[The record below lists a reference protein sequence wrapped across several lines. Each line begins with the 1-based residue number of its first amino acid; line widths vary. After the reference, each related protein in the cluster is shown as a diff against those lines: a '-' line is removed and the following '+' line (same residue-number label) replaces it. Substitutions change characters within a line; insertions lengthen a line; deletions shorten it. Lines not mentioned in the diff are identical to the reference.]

1 MFVTYSHSPEDGVCP
16 GQQCIRWTD
25 LENLSRKKLFPRLDM
40 SSRPIVLLLARWK
53 DMTTETISLSLF
65 VLLFQNTIS
74 YREEEERAVD
84 NLSSAM
90 IFFFILVVSLTSAL
104 PLPLKL
110 SSNGSNQLLPFD
122 LQEVYLINASH
133 SPSLAGQRLN
143 QAYLDLLPV
152 DRLLY
157 TYYVNANIS
166 VQGIAPL
173 GGWES
178 PSSDIR
184 GVFLAFYLQASVK
197 AYLAYNNSDQILK
210 ARYLVRELRR
220 VQVLLNQSGFLAA
233 WPADHLVKLERLE
246 HVWAPIYCYEKLLR
260 GLSDMFV
267 LTGNALA
274 GQMMNEMLNYLY
286 QWMVHCA
293 QTYPISHW
301 HQMIFSTLDYEYGG
315 ISDFLYEQYGSTQ
328 DERFFWM
335 AERFDDGQFLGSLA
349 LNSDFLTGVHANSH
363 VPPVLG
369 SGRRYTITGEEQYRA
384 VLENFYAIVWNN
396 HTYSTGG
403 SNGGN
408 GSAGF
413 YQQERYS
420 DANLLSQTLWN
431 NNQEFCVQYNML
443 KLIRMLIQ
451 WTGEVNYVDAYERIF
466 VNSIWGTQDPGEPGH
481 MLYSYPLGTGV
492 SKSTSV
498 GGGIGYG
505 TQFDSFWCC
514 YTTAID
520 QWTKMSDSIYFYHLQ
535 DDLPSIYLNLFVSSE
550 VKWYREHIYIRQS
563 TNFPRQTTVTLG
575 LTTFLREV
583 SVKIY
588 LRVPSWIVADQ
599 SSIEINDV
607 REKTELIPSSYYALS
622 KTSWKNDDFIVYHLA
637 MTIHVQP
644 INDNPKLV
652 SILYGPIVLGGL
664 IDQAKTISHDL
675 SRIVKLNGTV
685 DEPLA
690 FETTALDGTT
700 FRLLPLYEIVNETY
714 TVYFPID

>member
-1 MFVTYSHSPEDGVCP
+1 MDG
-16 GQQCIRWTD
+16 I
-25 LENLSRKKLFPRLDM
+25 
-40 SSRPIVLLLARWK
+40 
-53 DMTTETISLSLF
+53 
-65 VLLFQNTIS
+65 
-74 YREEEERAVD
+74 
-84 NLSSAM
+84 
-90 IFFFILVVSLTSAL
+90 FILAVCFIPSINAL
-104 PLPLKL
+104 PAPLKVA
-110 SSNGSNQLLPFD
+110 SNDSNPFLPFD
-122 LQEVYLINASH
+122 LQEVFLINANH
-133 SPSLAGQRLN
+133 SPSLAGQKLN

-166 VQGIAPL
+166 VEGIEPL

-197 AYLAYNNSDQILK
+197 AYLAYNNSAQIQK
-210 ARYLVRELRR
+210 ARYLVQQLRR

-274 GQMMNEMLNYLY
+274 GQMMNEMLDYLY
-286 QWMVHCA
+286 QWMIHCT

-315 ISDFLYEQYGSTQ
+315 ISDFLYEQYGLTQ
-328 DERFFWM
+328 DARFFWM
-335 AERFDDGQFLGSLA
+335 AQQFDDGQFLGSLA

-363 VPPVLG
+363 VPPVIG

-384 VLENFYAIVWNN
+384 VLENFYSIVWNN

-420 DANLLSQTLWN
+420 DASLLSQTLWN

-443 KLIRMLIQ
+443 RLIRMLIQ
-451 WTGEVNYVDAYERIF
+451 WTGQVKYVDAYERIF
-466 VNSIWGTQDPGEPGH
+466 VNSIWGTQDPSEPGH

-492 SKSTSV
+492 SKLKSV
-498 GGGIGYG
+498 GGGSIGYG

-520 QWTKMSDSIYFYHLQ
+520 QWTKMSDSIYFYQL
-535 DDLPSIYLNLFVSSE
+535 DNDLPSIYLNLFVASE
-550 VKWYREHIYIRQS
+550 ARWYREHIYIRQS
-563 TNFPRQTTVTLG
+563 TNFPRQTTIHLD

-583 SVKIY
+583 LVKIY
-588 LRVPSWIVADQ
+588 LRVPSWIVVNQ
-599 SSIEINDV
+599 SWIEINGV
-607 REKTELIPSSYYALS
+607 REKTELIPSSYYGLS
-622 KTSWKNDDFIVYHLA
+622 TTTWSNYDSIVYQLA
-637 MTIHVQP
+637 MAIHMQP

-664 IDQAKTISHDL
+664 IDQAKTISTDP
-675 SRIVKLNGTV
+675 SRIVKLNGT
-685 DEPLA
+685 DNEPLT
-690 FETTALDGTT
+690 FETTALDGTR
-700 FRLLPLYEIVNETY
+700 FRLIPLYEIVNETY
-714 TVYFPID
+714 TVYFPTD